1 MNVKNLHDKG
11 IFSDETGGKVDLEK
25 LNLGDEFKVGPMS
38 FMDVV
43 HITANSLGTYFEHQL
58 KEINAFLEE
67 LRQGKTSAIIVASLT
82 AVLGAWLTYLI
93 LHQLFASPRRRKKTK
108 EEEEKEEPIVLR
120 DFTVDQLREFNG
132 EGDKPIYVGLCGEI
146 FDVSDA
152 RGYYGPGAS
161 YNCFAGRNATR
172 AMAKYCF
179 DEAELNNPNTSDLGP
194 FERHMLNDWYS
205 KYKYYK
211 GYPIVGRYSYPPTDL
226 KLTKD
231 ELAKYNGRPNP
242 DVKKAD
248 DRIDEPIYIAVNG
261 KIFDVSYGGKEMYG
275 EGSPYNK
282 FAGKDATRALAKMS
296 LEEADINSSDLSD
309 LTEEQKKTLNQWEEK
324 FLNAKKYPVVGTL
337 VSTSTT
343 APADAATSET
353 SN

>member
-1 MNVKNLHDKG
+1 MNARDLNENG
-11 IFSDETGGKVDLEK
+11 IFNNEIGGKIDLEQ

-38 FMDVV
+38 FMDVIS
-43 HITANSLGTYFEHQL
+43 ITQNSLATYFHQQI
-58 KEINAFLEE
+58 KDVEAFLEE
-67 LRQGKTSAIIVASLT
+67 LRKGKTSAIIIAALT
-82 AVLGAWLTYLI
+82 FLLGSWLTYLI
-93 LHQLFASPRRRKKTK
+93 LYQLFSSPPRRRKKTK
-108 EEEEKEEPIVLR
+108 EEEENEEPIVLR
-120 DFTVDQLREFNG
+120 DFTIEQLREFDG
-132 EGDKPIYVGLCGEI
+132 EGEKKIYVGLCGEI

-161 YNCFAGRNATR
+161 YHCFAGRNATR

-194 FERHMLNDWYS
+194 FERHMLNDWYQ

-211 GYPIVGRYSYPPTDL
+211 CYPVVGKYSYPPKDL
-226 KLTKD
+226 QLTKE
-231 ELAKYNGRPNP
+231 ELAKYNGRPSEEIKP
-242 DVKKAD
+242 AE
-248 DRIDEPIYIAVNG
+248 DRIDAPIYIAVNG

-296 LEEADINSSDLSD
+296 LDEADVNSSDLSD

-324 FLNAKKYPVVGTL
+324 FLNNKKYPVVGTL
-337 VSTSTT
+337 VESTT
-343 APADAATSET
+343 TPVTASE
-353 SN
+353 